1 MLVAYL
7 HRVGE
12 LMTTQQVDYAIVE
25 HGSGNGHAGSEEYT
39 AEDITV
45 MEGLEAVRRR
55 PGMYIGTTGPEG
67 VFHLVREIVD
77 NSVDEAMAGFAT
89 LVDITLHS
97 DGSVTV
103 IDDGRGIPVDTH
115 DKTGKSAL
123 ETVMTT
129 LHAGGKFGGK
139 GYQVSGGLHGVGA
152 SVVNALSA
160 WTVVE
165 VRRDG
170 KVHTQRFERGETVT
184 DMSTRPQG
192 SDDIAGDGTKVTWM
206 PDSDIFPEIDYD
218 WEAVS
223 GRLRE
228 MAYLNQG
235 LSIRIHSEWHADGL
249 WPHNDITFRFDGGVR
264 SFVRTFNRRRGAVH
278 DNVVYARGDVDEV
291 SVEVAFQYNQSF
303 VENCLS
309 FANVIRTGDGG
320 THVTGFRSALTR
332 VLNDYA
338 KKNNLLSGGKD
349 GVAVLSGEDVREGL
363 MSVISVKVKE
373 PQFEGQTKGRLGNP
387 EVKGAVEQ
395 SVGRSLAEFLED
407 HPDDA
412 RLIIDKASTAARAR
426 EAAKKAR
433 DLIIR
438 KNAMDGGALPGKLA
452 DCSEKDPSRS
462 ELYIVE
468 GESAGGSAKQGRD
481 RQFQAILPLRGK
493 ILNVEK
499 ARPDRMFGHE
509 EIAALITAIGAGMG
523 EEFNPE
529 KLRYHR
535 VIIMTDADVDGA
547 HIRTLLLTFFFRN
560 MPNLIDGGY
569 LYIAQPP
576 LYKATKGRRSS
587 WLYAD
592 AELDS
597 WMAERAFTGISII
610 SNDTGDTVVRGK
622 QLGPTVT
629 TLREFRDAFNI
640 AKVLGVPESVFFKML
655 SDPDY
660 KDLSWR
666 RAPIPMG
673 DVLHDE
679 DADMGDETF
688 DESDESSVNGEYSFE
703 PPIDIPSE
711 QATLQF
717 TKEASGPHPEV
728 VDASVEDDSSDIEID
743 GYAVTETVYNN
754 PALRRSRA
762 LYSDVDHLV
771 GAKSGFKLVRG
782 DDELT
787 SSVSWEDL
795 PEVLEDNAD
804 NSGINVQRYKG
815 LGEMNPDQLWDTTMN
830 PQARVMLQVSADDAM
845 AADDIFRTLMGEEVG
860 PRRDF
865 IRANALEVRNLD
877 V

>member
-1 MLVAYL
+1 
-7 HRVGE
+7 
-12 LMTTQQVDYAIVE
+12 MTTETTVLTN
-25 HGSGNGHAGSEEYT
+25 GNGHTGSSEYN

-45 MEGLEAVRRR
+45 MEGMEAVRKR

-77 NSVDEAMAGFAT
+77 NSVDEAMAGFAST
-89 LVDITLHS
+89 VDIHIHA

-152 SVVNALSA
+152 SVVNALA
-160 WTVVE
+160 EWTVVE

-170 KVHTQRFERGETVT
+170 NVYSQRFERGSTVS
-184 DMSTRPQG
+184 DMVQRPQSTTDLQG
-192 SDDIAGDGTKVTWM
+192 TGTKVTWM
-206 PDSDIFPEIDYD
+206 PDKEIFPEISYD
-218 WEAVS
+218 WDGVT

-235 LSIRIHSEWHADGL
+235 LRIRLRSDWHEESH
-249 WPHNDITFRFDGGVR
+249 WPHNDITFRFDGGVK
-264 SFVRTFNRRRGAVH
+264 SFVRTFNRRRGGIH
-278 DNVVYARGDVDEV
+278 DSVIYAAGTVEDV
-291 SVEVAFQYNQSF
+291 SVEVAFQYNTSF

-338 KKNNLLSGGKD
+338 KKNNLLNIGKD
-349 GVAVLSGEDVREGL
+349 GVATLSGEDVREGL
-363 MSVISVKVKE
+363 MSVISVKVKD

-387 EVKGAVEQ
+387 EVRPAVETL
-395 SVGRSLAEFLED
+395 VGRYLTEFLED
-407 HPDDA
+407 HPDEA
-412 RLIIDKASTAARAR
+412 RIIIDKASTAARAR

-438 KNAMDGGALPGKLA
+438 KNAMDGGSLPGKLA

-481 RQFQAILPLRGK
+481 RQFQAILPLKGK

-499 ARPDRMFGHE
+499 ARPERMFAHE

-523 EEFNPE
+523 EEFDSE

-535 VIIMTDADVDGA
+535 IIIMTDADIDGA

-560 MPNLIDGGY
+560 MRQLIDEGY

-576 LYKATKGRRSS
+576 LYKASKGRRSN

-592 AELDS
+592 ADLDN
-597 WMAERAFTGISII
+597 WMAERAFNGLTIESADDEV
-610 SNDTGDTVVRGK
+610 SLTVKGK
-622 QLGPTVT
+622 GLGNTVT
-629 TLREFRDAFNI
+629 QLREFREAFDI
-640 AKVLGVPESVFFKML
+640 AKALGVPEEVFFDLLTNPDWKNL
-655 SDPDY
+655 SFA
-660 KDLSWR
+660 KDKSPEATGGLDDDDLFDQDNSFQVGLFNGSVDENGTSFTR
-666 RAPIPMG
+666 EVNEQPLDVDEDEPAPITFSIHG
-673 DVLHDE
+673 YELSE
-679 DADMGDETF
+679 D
-688 DESDESSVNGEYSFE
+688 
-703 PPIDIPSE
+703 
-711 QATLQF
+711 
-717 TKEASGPHPEV
+717 
-728 VDASVEDDSSDIEID
+728 
-743 GYAVTETVYNN
+743 VYNN
-754 PALRRSRA
+754 PAMRRARRIYPDVVDFISA
-762 LYSDVDHLV
+762 DGFILKKSDAIVNDDLCW
-771 GAKSGFKLVRG
+771 
-782 DDELT
+782 DEL
-787 SSVSWEDL
+787 
-795 PEVLEDNAD
+795 PEALEENSDT
-804 NSGINVQRYKG
+804 SGINIQRYKG

-830 PQARVMLQVSADDAM
+830 PGNRLMLRVTAEDAIG
-845 AADDIFRTLMGEEVG
+845 ADDIFRTLMGEEVG

-865 IRANALEVRNLD
+865 IRANALEVKNLD

>member
-1 MLVAYL
+1 
-7 HRVGE
+7 
-12 LMTTQQVDYAIVE
+12 MTTETTIAT
-25 HGSGNGHAGSEEYT
+25 SGNGHTGSAEYN
-39 AEDITV
+39 AQDITV
-45 MEGLEAVRRR
+45 MEGLEAVRKR

-89 LVDITLHS
+89 TVDIHIHA

-103 IDDGRGIPVDTH
+103 IDDGRGIPVDMH

-152 SVVNALSA
+152 SVVNALSES
-160 WTVVE
+160 TVVE

-170 KVHTQRFERGETVT
+170 FVYSQRFERGITVN
-184 DMSTRPQG
+184 DMSQRRQTSSDLPGNGTR
-192 SDDIAGDGTKVTWM
+192 VTWL
-206 PDSDIFPEIDYD
+206 PDSNVFPEVAYD
-218 WEAVS
+218 WDGVTT
-223 GRLRE
+223 RLRE

-235 LSIRIHSEWHADGL
+235 LTIRLRSDWHEETH

-264 SFVRTFNRRRGAVH
+264 SFVRTFNRRRGGIH
-278 DNVVYARGDVDEV
+278 DSVIFAAGTTDDVA
-291 SVEVAFQYNQSF
+291 VEVAFQYNQSF

-338 KKNNLLSGGKD
+338 KKNNMLSAGKD
-349 GVAVLSGEDVREGL
+349 GVATLSGEDVREGL
-363 MSVISVKVKE
+363 MSVISVKVKD

-395 SVGRSLAEFLED
+395 LVGRRLTEFLED
-407 HPDDA
+407 NPNEA
-412 RLIIDKASTAARAR
+412 RIMIDKASTAARAR

-438 KNAMDGGALPGKLA
+438 KNAMDGGSLPGKLA

-481 RQFQAILPLRGK
+481 RQFQAILPLKGK

-499 ARPDRMFGHE
+499 ARPERMFAHE
-509 EIAALITAIGAGMG
+509 EISALITAIGAGMG
-523 EEFNPE
+523 EDFDSE

-535 VIIMTDADVDGA
+535 IIIMTDADIDGA
-547 HIRTLLLTFFFRN
+547 HIRTLLLTFFFRH
-560 MPNLIDGGY
+560 MRELIDDGY

-576 LYKATKGRRSS
+576 LYKASKGRRSN
-587 WLYAD
+587 WLYAES
-592 AELDS
+592 ELDN
-597 WMAERAFTGISII
+597 WMAERAFNGLAIEAEDDDFKIAVKGT
-610 SNDTGDTVVRGK
+610 
-622 QLGPTVT
+622 QLGSTVT
-629 TLREFRDAFNI
+629 HLREFREAFDI
-640 AKVLGVPESVFFKML
+640 ARAIGIPDDVFFDLIRDAEWQNL
-655 SDPDY
+655 SFT
-660 KDLSWR
+660 KDRSSEIIAGLDDDDDLF
-666 RAPIPMG
+666 G
-673 DVLHDE
+673 DDGPFQVDLFNDSV
-679 DADMGDETF
+679 DETGASF
-688 DESDESSVNGEYSFE
+688 TREVNEEPLDDEE
-703 PPIDIPSE
+703 
-711 QATLQF
+711 
-717 TKEASGPHPEV
+717 
-728 VDASVEDDSSDIEID
+728 EDDTP
-743 GYAVTETVYNN
+743 VTFHINDYELTEDVYNN
-754 PALRRSRA
+754 PAIRR
-762 LYSDVDHLV
+762 
-771 GAKSGFKLVRG
+771 AKRIYPRVADFISAERFVLKKTGKVIGDGFSW
-782 DDELT
+782 DEL
-787 SSVSWEDL
+787 
-795 PEVLEDNAD
+795 PEALEENSDT
-804 NSGINVQRYKG
+804 SGINIQRYKG
-815 LGEMNPDQLWDTTMN
+815 LGEMNPDQLWDTTMD
-830 PQARVMLQVSADDAM
+830 PDYRLMLRVTAEDAIS
-845 AADDIFRTLMGEEVG
+845 ADDIFRTLMGEEVG

>member
-1 MLVAYL
+1 
-7 HRVGE
+7 
-12 LMTTQQVDYAIVE
+12 MTISATSTLTNKDHI
-25 HGSGNGHAGSEEYT
+25 GSEDYT

-45 MEGLEAVRRR
+45 MEGLEAVRKR

-89 LVDITLHS
+89 LVDITIHA

-152 SVVNALSA
+152 SVVNALSE

-165 VRRDG
+165 VRRDNS
-170 KVHTQRFERGETVT
+170 VYTQRFERGKTVSEIVARKQT
-184 DMSTRPQG
+184 E
-192 SDDIAGDGTKVTWM
+192 SDPPGVGTKVSWK
-206 PDSDIFPEIDYD
+206 PDSEIFPVVEYD
-218 WEAVS
+218 WDSVS
-223 GRLRE
+223 SRLRE

-235 LSIRIHSEWHADGL
+235 LAIRLRSEWHEETL
-249 WPHNDITFRFDGGVR
+249 FPHNDITFRFDGGVK
-264 SFVRTFNRRRGAVH
+264 SFVRSLNRRRGASH
-278 DNVVYARGDVDEV
+278 DNVVYTAGNIEDV
-291 SVEVAFQYNQSF
+291 SVEVAFQYSQSF
-303 VENCLS
+303 VEHCLS

-338 KKNNLLSGGKD
+338 KKNHLINGGKD
-349 GVAVLSGEDVREGL
+349 AIAALSGDDVREGL
-363 MSVISVKVKE
+363 VSVISVKVKD

-395 SVGRSLAEFLED
+395 MVGRSLINFLED
-407 HPDDA
+407 NPEDA
-412 RLIIDKASTAARAR
+412 AAIINKATTAARAR

-481 RQFQAILPLRGK
+481 RQFQAILPLKGK

-499 ARPDRMFGHE
+499 ARPERMFAHE
-509 EIAALITAIGAGMG
+509 EIAALITAIGAGLG
-523 EEFNPE
+523 EDFDSE

-535 VIIMTDADVDGA
+535 IIIMTDADVDGA

-560 MPNLIDGGY
+560 MRGLIDGDF

-576 LYKATKGRRSS
+576 LYKAAKGRSS
-587 WLYAD
+587 KWLYAE
-592 AELDS
+592 AELDE
-597 WMAERAFTGISII
+597 WLAEKAFNGIKI
-610 SNDTGDTVVRGK
+610 SANDDSSFTIQGK
-622 QLGPTVT
+622 RLGSTIT
-629 TLREFRDAFNI
+629 SLREFRDAFEI
-640 AKVLGVPESVFFKML
+640 VKVLGVPENVFFDLL
-655 SDPDY
+655 SDLDLQSLDFSPEAGHDDNGHLPDEL
-660 KDLSWR
+660 DDDEFQ
-666 RAPIPMG
+666 PI
-673 DVLHDE
+673 L
-679 DADMGDETF
+679 F
-688 DESDESSVNGEYSFE
+688 NGQDQDQ
-703 PPIDIPSE
+703 PGP
-711 QATLQF
+711 F
-717 TKEASGPHPEV
+717 TKEVNPFTSGSDDLQSQDVEEAEPEPV
-728 VDASVEDDSSDIEID
+728 TFNIKGYELTEEI
-743 GYAVTETVYNN
+743 YNH
-754 PALRRSRA
+754 PALRRARMLHSRVQRFTDIGTFD
-762 LYSDVDHLV
+762 LIKKGELV
-771 GAKSGFKLVRG
+771 QNGLAWH
-782 DDELT
+782 E
-787 SSVSWEDL
+787 L
-795 PEVLEDNAD
+795 PEAIEQHAD
-804 NSGINVQRYKG
+804 NTGINVQRYKG

-830 PQARVMLQVSADDAM
+830 PANRIMLQVNANDAM
-845 AADDIFRTLMGEEVG
+845 AADDIFRTLMGEEVA

-865 IRANALEVRNLD
+865 IRANALEVKNLD